1 MTKTALQSCCEWS
14 HPCVLSGTRLQQSN
28 WPTSKLGVVGFFL
41 RHQSYQNNQ
50 NENQCPKSDTSIEW
64 FENIDGRLVCQSFF
78 PGLWALVLPGSEQSN
93 LTFPHVIWV
102 IRGWCI
108 MPPYDDSVRTS
119 SSERPPDNPFPAR
132 SLQFLCFGGQVSF
145 HALQFLNVSCGLFVE
160 RGFQQWP
167 SKTSSFAQRG
177 AESSTYPNLPLQ
189 SWCRFISAQAS
200 LGTTTLNGKLPFRR
214 LGHCPVTLGE
224 NTAPTWHLLLKF
236 LVLRQGNSGSKIR
249 SSSLAWLNICSG
261 PGCAIEEEIGA
272 KSIGWFRFGPYHHWI
287 STGTFWTPQLM
298 PTFPLRN
305 RSDNRKSNSMY
316 IYIYLYK

>member
-1 MTKTALQSCCEWS
+1 MPWLVVHHMSSVHEVS
-14 HPCVLSGTRLQQSN
+14 DVLMAIAPLYPSRRHDRTGFHAGKKWGKKQINVFFENHDKNGTSVLLWMVTPVRAVRNAASTIQLANFQAGGC
-28 WPTSKLGVVGFFL
+28 WVFL

-64 FENIDGRLVCQSFF
+64 FENIDGRLVCQFFF

-167 SKTSSFAQRG
+167 SKTSSFAKEARKVQHIPICRYNHGADLFRLRPVWDDDTEWEAALQKAGALSYDTWWKHSPNVTPVVEILGPKTREQR
-177 AESSTYPNLPLQ
+177 
-189 SWCRFISAQAS
+189 
-200 LGTTTLNGKLPFRR
+200 K
-214 LGHCPVTLGE
+214 
-224 NTAPTWHLLLKF
+224 
-236 LVLRQGNSGSKIR
+236 
-249 SSSLAWLNICSG
+249 
-261 PGCAIEEEIGA
+261 
-272 KSIGWFRFGPYHHWI
+272 
-287 STGTFWTPQLM
+287 
-298 PTFPLRN
+298 
-305 RSDNRKSNSMY
+305 
-316 IYIYLYK
+316 